1 MDSNPIAVLK
11 YTFPYIDLDRYFNS
25 SFLIS
30 MFFNVYI
37 IKKNIIFIIDN

>member
-1 MDSNPIAVLK
+1 MDPNPIVVLK
-11 YTFPYIDLDRYFNS
+11 YTFTYIDLDRYFNS

-37 IKKNIIFIIDN
+37 IKKNMIFIIDN